1 MGEPS
6 IRVLLIASNPEYAG
20 LERHVSRLIE
30 AMSQLRDVEPHL
42 VVFHEGQLV
51 EEVRAL
57 GVPIEVV
64 TLRWVFDVTAIS
76 RLARTIRR
84 WKIDCLHTY
93 GYKANV
99 IGTMAARWA
108 GVKAIVC
115 AERGKKE
122 PFYGFDWLKMEVYEA
137 LNFAVSNILARR
149 IITPSNELR
158 KHFAPRYPLTKVV
171 TVHNGIRPLAGPAP
185 KTVAEIRASLGASDS
200 TPLIGIVGRLK
211 PVKGHSDFL
220 KAASIV
226 SEKLPDASF
235 VVLGDGPL
243 MKPLRDEAAA
253 SGLNGRVHFVG
264 FKADV
269 LDWTAALDLLVFAS
283 HSEGIP
289 NALLEAMSLGVP
301 VVSTAVGG
309 VPEVIEDG
317 MSGILVPPRDPE
329 ALAQVC
335 LELLNDPGRRQMMA
349 LAGRE
354 RCHTCFSDLR
364 MAQNTRDVYL
374 EALASK
380 GQLHASSHTSK
391 LNEKVAERGST
402 T

>member
-1 MGEPS
+1 MDKPL
-6 IRVLLIASNPEYAG
+6 IRVLLLASNPEYAG

-30 AMSQLRDVEPHL
+30 AMGQLHEVKPLL
-42 VVFHEGQLV
+42 VVFHHGQLV
-51 EEVRAL
+51 EEVNAL
-57 GVPIEVV
+57 GVPVEVIN
-64 TLRWVFDVTAIS
+64 LRWVFDVTAVS

-84 WKIDCLHTY
+84 WRIDCLHTY

-99 IGTMAARWA
+99 IGALAARWT
-108 GVKAIVC
+108 GVKALVC

-122 PFYGFDWLKMEVYEA
+122 PFYGFDWFKMEAYEA
-137 LNFAVSNILARR
+137 LNFAVSNISARR

-158 KHFAPRYPLTKVV
+158 NYLAPRYPLTKVV
-171 TVHNGIRPLAGPAP
+171 TIHNGIRPLASPAI
-185 KTVAEIRASLGASDS
+185 KTVGEIRTSLGATDS

-220 KAASIV
+220 KAASII
-226 SEKLPDASF
+226 SGKLPDTSF

-243 MKPLRDEAAA
+243 MRSLRDEAYGL
-253 SGLNGRVHFVG
+253 GLNGRVHFVG

-269 LDWTAALDLLVFAS
+269 LDWIAALDLLVFSS

-301 VVSTAVGG
+301 IVSTAVGG

-317 MSGILVPPRDPE
+317 VSGILVPPKDPE
-329 ALAQVC
+329 ALAQAC
-335 LELLNDPGRRQMMA
+335 LELLSDPGCRQEMA
-349 LAGRE
+349 LAGQE

-364 MAQNTRDVYL
+364 MAQNTRDIYL
-374 EALASK
+374 EALAPNSR
-380 GQLHASSHTSK
+380 LHASS
-391 LNEKVAERGST
+391 
-402 T
+402 